1 MLFNQERMF
10 IYQGV
15 NSLGRKVSGKLAA
28 YSKLK
33 AKQQLVEQGF
43 TSITLRSNIT
53 FRLLNKTVSKK
64 HISDF
69 TRSLATLLQAGL
81 PIVTSLEIIK
91 KDVNHYG
98 YRRLLA
104 RLIGRLKMGHS
115 LSGELTFWPQYF
127 DSFYCQLVEGG
138 ESAGRIDGSFNRLT
152 LYLEKKQQLSNKIN
166 KALMYPIAVL
176 IVAFIVVG
184 ILMIKVIPSFQDI
197 FSSFGKALPEP
208 TLLVIS
214 WSETLQQS
222 WHLLLGFMLLMV
234 LIFKCCCRFYR
245 FRLIRDS
252 LLLKLPL
259 FGAIVTKV
267 IYANISQTCHTLFAA
282 GIPIHQ
288 VLQSA
293 SKTSGNLIYKNALL
307 EVKAQVSSGTMLH
320 LAMED
325 KHLFS
330 DTFIQLLAIG
340 EESGK
345 LESCLL
351 KISNIYQNEVEYD
364 IEKLTNLIE
373 PTIMLFLGVLVGG
386 LVLVMYLPI
395 FDISSAL

>member
-1 MLFNQERMF
+1 MLFNKERIF
-10 IYQGV
+10 VYQGV
-15 NSLGRKVSGKLAA
+15 NSSGMRVTGKLTA
-28 YSKLK
+28 YSKIK
-33 AKQQLVEQGF
+33 AKQQLIEQGF
-43 TSITLRSNIT
+43 SSISLRSNIT
-53 FRLLNKTVSKK
+53 FRLFNTRLSKK
-64 HISDF
+64 QVRDF

-81 PIVTSLEIIK
+81 PVVTSLEIMK

-98 YRRLLA
+98 YERLLS
-104 RLIGRLKMGHS
+104 RLIGRLNMGHS
-115 LSGELTFWPQYF
+115 LSSELAFWPQYF
-127 DSFYCQLVEGG
+127 SAFYCQLVAAG
-138 ESAGRIDGSFNRLT
+138 ESVGRIDNSFVRLA
-152 LYLEKKQQLSNKIN
+152 LYLEYKQQLSNKIN
-166 KALMYPIAVL
+166 KALMYPIAVI

-184 ILMIKVIPSFQDI
+184 ILMVKVIPSFQDI
-197 FSSFGKALPEP
+197 FSSFGKTLPEP

-214 WSETLQQS
+214 WSESFQQS
-222 WHLLLGFMLLMV
+222 WHLVLGFILLGV
-234 LIFKCCCRFYR
+234 LGFKYCCRFYR
-245 FRLIRDS
+245 FRLIRDV
-252 LLLKLPL
+252 LLLKLPV
-259 FGAIVTKV
+259 FGSIVTKF

-293 SKTSGNLIYKNALL
+293 SQSLGNLVYKNALL
-307 EVKAQVSSGTMLH
+307 EIKAQVSSGTMLH

-325 KHLFS
+325 KQLFS

-351 KISNIYQNEVEYD
+351 KISNIYQDEVEYD

-373 PTIMLFLGVLVGG
+373 PIIMLFLGILVGG

>member
-1 MLFNQERMF
+1 MLFNKERMF
-10 IYQGV
+10 VYQGV
-15 NSLGRKVSGKLAA
+15 NALGQKVTGKLPA
-28 YSKLK
+28 YSKEK
-33 AKQQLVEQGF
+33 AKQHLLAQGF
-43 TSITLRSNIT
+43 TSITLRSNSKL
-53 FRLLNKTVSKK
+53 RLFNKTLSTKQ
-64 HISDF
+64 ISDF

-91 KDVNHYG
+91 KDVKHYG
-98 YRRLLA
+98 YKRLLS

-115 LSGELTFWPQYF
+115 LSAELRFWPQYF
-127 DSFYCQLVEGG
+127 NSFYCQLVEAG
-138 ESAGRIDGSFNRLT
+138 ESVGRIDNSFSRLT
-152 LYLEKKQQLSNKIN
+152 LYLEQKQKLSNKVN
-166 KALMYPIAVL
+166 KALMYPVAVV

-184 ILMIKVIPSFQDI
+184 ILMIKVIPSFKDI

-214 WSETLQQS
+214 WSETIQQS
-222 WHLLLGFMLLMV
+222 WHLMLGFIVLMILL
-234 LIFKCCCRFYR
+234 FKYCCQFYR
-245 FRLIRDS
+245 FRLARDS
-252 LLLKLPL
+252 LLLKLPM
-259 FGAIVTKV
+259 FGAIVTKFL
-267 IYANISQTCHTLFAA
+267 YANISQTCHTLFAA

-293 SKTSGNLIYKNALL
+293 SKSSGNLIYKNALL
-307 EVKAQVSSGTMLH
+307 EIKAQVSSGSMLH

-330 DTFIQLLAIG
+330 DTFIQLIAIG

-373 PTIMLFLGVLVGG
+373 PTIMLFLGGVVGG